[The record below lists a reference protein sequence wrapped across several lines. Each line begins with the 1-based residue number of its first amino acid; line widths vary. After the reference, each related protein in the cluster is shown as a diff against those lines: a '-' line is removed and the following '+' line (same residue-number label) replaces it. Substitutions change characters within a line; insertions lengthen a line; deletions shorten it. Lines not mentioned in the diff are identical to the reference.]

1 MLKRPLGYLVVAP
14 LTFIVGAAVA
24 LTFSVVAALLKLNV
38 EFVRWLMGPVC
49 VIAMMA
55 FVHWARTD
63 KNGVTKI
70 WPR

>member
-1 MLKRPLGYLVVAP
+1 MLKRPLGYLVVFP
-14 LTFIVGAAVA
+14 LTFVIGAAVA
-24 LTFSVVAALLKLNV
+24 LTLSVTTALLKLNV

-49 VIAMMA
+49 VIAMVA